1 MYVLTIRTS
10 ISIQLRLSNI
20 QKINKCDTHWRI
32 LIWSD
37 LESSKK
43 KKKKKSFVIRIKCK
57 IYDTICRIVVS
68 FEIKELTIAAIVS
81 EGIFPSKK
89 TSMIFNLTVG
99 STIHRP
105 DCRLYRVLFLY
116 ELPFVLAY
124 LLPGAIV
131 IVVNGFARANHHS
144 SVSR

>member
-1 MYVLTIRTS
+1 MYLLTIRTS

-20 QKINKCDTHWRI
+20 RQINKCDTHGRI

-37 LESSKK
+37 LEFSK

-89 TSMIFNLTVG
+89 TSMIFNLAVG